1 MPLSQGERALAGRK
15 GGHLSWARTTYRTAR
30 TSNGRATFD
39 ARFMRMVD
47 ELDPDKK
54 LPESERERMAESF
67 RSAYF
72 ADLAFRAAQARR
84 QAVPS

>member
-1 MPLSQGERALAGRK
+1 
-15 GGHLSWARTTYRTAR
+15 
-30 TSNGRATFD
+30 
-39 ARFMRMVD
+39 MVD